1 MNGTSL
7 LREPAGG
14 GRPDAVDDCEVFEP
28 AIAAL
33 ADGALGERGRER
45 LARHLAGC
53 AACREVTGRVT
64 LFRAELDDIPEP
76 RPPRAVAA
84 SDPAPPGVP
93 ASPSAGA
100 AAGGAPGGAGVAGG
114 AGGARGGAR
123 GGGGPGGRGGPA
135 PPWGGAA
142 AGGAPWGAR
151 IAGAFVA
158 PRGFRLVWAL
168 ELALVGIGAALLASA
183 TSGRPAV
190 DRELAPIELRARR
203 AEERA
208 AAAERR
214 AESAEALAGSAASMA
229 ARVEALEEQVESSR
243 RDARE
248 TPERPRVP
256 APALAPK
263 GSEPPATAPGA
274 AEAPGNEAPSAVQQE
289 PRAPGMLTV
298 VCAPFCDEVLDGTRT
313 LGPSPIV
320 RLPVAPGRHLLT
332 LKKAGMADKK
342 LAVEVV
348 SGQVSAMR
356 VQMK

>member
-100 AAGGAPGGAGVAGG
+100 AAGGAP
-114 AGGARGGAR
+114 
-123 GGGGPGGRGGPA
+123 
-135 PPWGGAA
+135 
-142 AGGAPWGAR
+142 WGAR

-243 RDARE
+243 RASRE
-248 TPERPRVP
+248 TPARPPGTAPPQAPHGRAPP
-256 APALAPK
+256 AP
-263 GSEPPATAPGA
+263 PPPA

>member
-100 AAGGAPGGAGVAGG
+100 AAGGAPA
-114 AGGARGGAR
+114 
-123 GGGGPGGRGGPA
+123 
-135 PPWGGAA
+135 GAA
-142 AGGAPWGAR
+142 AASA
-151 IAGAFVA
+151 IVA
-158 PRGFRLVWAL
+158 PRGVRRGWGR
-168 ELALVGIGAALLASA
+168 ERGRVGQRAALLASA